1 MDLNN
6 PAKSNEFYEAV
17 GRALSAW
24 QPIEVNLALLFVEL
38 VGASNFK
45 AAFASFGAAVSLNAR
60 LQMLEAAADV
70 GLEGEVAKTC
80 RHFVQRVKR
89 ASANRNKLA
98 HWMYNAVVD
107 DHGGVDVFLADV
119 RKGPVGPDASSVR
132 LKDIREWV
140 EEWEQ
145 LLLEAVSLVASSGQL
160 VGLESDSR
168 SRRIEGS

>member
-1 MDLNN
+1 MDPNY
-6 PAKSNEFYEAV
+6 PAKSSAFYEAV

-24 QPIEVNLALLFVEL
+24 QPIEVNLALLFVDF

-60 LQMLEAAADV
+60 MQMLEAAANAA
-70 GLEGEVAKTC
+70 LEGEAAK
-80 RHFVQRVKR
+80 RFRQFARQVKQ

-107 DHGGVDVFLADV
+107 DDGGVDIFLADV

-132 LKDIREWV
+132 LSDIREWI
-140 EEWEQ
+140 EEWER
-145 LLLEAVSLVASSGQL
+145 LHLEAVSLVVARGQFAR
-160 VGLESDSR
+160 LESNTGSR
-168 SRRIEGS
+168 QIAGS